1 MRNVL
6 ERVLNLLAFLLTS
19 GRPVTADEIQLT
31 VAGYDRDGGEAF
43 RRMFERDKDLLRR
56 LGVPLV
62 LETIAAGQDPGYRI
76 RPEDYQLPDPGL
88 SDDERTAL
96 WLAAQV
102 VRIGGGP
109 SGPEAILKLGGAPT
123 TAGVEPLSA
132 DLGAEV
138 DRLAVLFGA
147 AADKR
152 LVGFGYRDKPRT
164 VEPHGMGHRRGHWYL
179 VGVEGDD
186 IRGYRVDRMSNLEIV
201 SHPGAFASR
210 TDVDVR
216 AELDTQPWQTGGE
229 EPVRVEVEIDA
240 EMAWWAD
247 RRLGREPVAKRNLDN
262 GGTHLTLDVTNV
274 DAFVGWV
281 LGFDDHAVVQ
291 GPPEVRQLV
300 IDRIK
305 GAR

>member
-1 MRNVL
+1 MKNVL

-19 GRPVTADEIQLT
+19 QRPVTAEEIQQT

-62 LETIAAGQDPGYRI
+62 LESVGSDSGYRI
-76 RPEDYQLPDPGL
+76 RPEEYQLPDPGL

-109 SGPEAILKLGGAPT
+109 SGSEAILKLGGAPT
-123 TAGVEPLSA
+123 TTGVEPLA
-132 DLGAEV
+132 AHLGEEV

-152 LVGFGYRDKPRT
+152 LVGFRYRDKSRT

-179 VGVEGDD
+179 VGVEGDE
-186 IRGYRVDRMSNLEIV
+186 IRVYRVDRMEELEV
-201 SHPGAFASR
+201 TSGPGAFSSR
-210 TDVDVR
+210 RDVDVR
-216 AELDTQPWQTGGE
+216 AELDTQPWQAGGD
-229 EPVRVEVEIDA
+229 EPVRVELSIEP

-247 RRLGREPVAKRNLDN
+247 RRLGRQPVATQALDD
-262 GGTHLTLDVTNV
+262 GGVRLTLDVTNV
-274 DAFVGWV
+274 DAFIGWV
-281 LGFDDHAVVQ
+281 LGFDHHAVVES
-291 GPPEVRQLV
+291 PPEIRQQV
-300 IDRIK
+300 IERIR
-305 GAR
+305 GER